1 MHVQFEFTQ
10 EDLIDVS
17 RRSLE
22 RSEAVRSWRL
32 KGLLYSMVVCGGAA
46 FLPLFLMGHP
56 VEGAIVGLI
65 GAVVMGFLY
74 PGWNRSNTEKRLRQ
88 LIEEKFGDEGSFLCE
103 VEISPVGV
111 WVRQLNT
118 QVTHEWES
126 VERIEET
133 ADSVDIITRSGSVVV
148 RNRAFDSAEERGQ
161 FIELAQGYLELT
173 SAGRADHDEQL
184 RDE

>member
-17 RRSLE
+17 RRSLD
-22 RSEAVRSWRL
+22 RSKAVRSWRL
-32 KGLLYSMVVCGGAA
+32 KGLLYSVISCGGAA
-46 FLPLFLMGHP
+46 FLPLFLMGRP

-65 GAVVMGFLY
+65 AAVVMGFLY
-74 PGWNRSNTEKRLRQ
+74 PGWNRSNTEKRLRR
-88 LIEEKFGDEGSFLCE
+88 LVEEKIGDKGPFLCE

-126 VERIEET
+126 VESIEET
-133 ADSVDIITRSGSVVV
+133 ADSVDIITRGGSVVV
-148 RNRAFDSAEERGQ
+148 RNRAFNSAEERSR
-161 FIELAQGYLELT
+161 FIELAQGYLELA

-184 RDE
+184 IDE